1 MGMCKPGKGGVD
13 ILKARRLV
21 IILAII
27 AAFILVLFL
36 WIAGALTLSSLFIL
50 PQGSADITGNS
61 VDNNYNNI
69 LAGSNLV
76 RINNKLYYNFERNA
90 QNYGLIEIS
99 KDGSRRIYWEGIM
112 LHAPR
117 LSYPI
122 RMHNGSLTMEL
133 ENGIKH
139 YVADTNAFEEYKPFN
154 TIPEIS
160 LYFQE
165 TDLGLFYES
174 KVEPGQFGNL
184 CVYDGNSTKVI
195 AEEIESFYADC
206 CDIYYYTLTSPT
218 GQSGEF
224 RKYCMVDKTDVSI
237 CELNNYRCVFSFM
250 LEKNYLI
257 FEGVNLNEGN
267 DTEFSVYKINLSN
280 ADKKPELVCRGN
292 AIVSY
297 AYNQYDI
304 NSMNVYNGTIYVAS
318 CSGLTAFDVS
328 SNDKRK
334 LYNHYVEECYIVD
347 DTWIYFVDRNA
358 RLLRIPQTGGNAE
371 LVYG

>member
-1 MGMCKPGKGGVD
+1 M
-13 ILKARRLV
+13 KARRSV
-21 IILAII
+21 IIAVAIPI
-27 AAFILVLFL
+27 FILLA
-36 WIAGALTLSSLFIL
+36 AGILILGIRLS
-50 PQGSADITGNS
+50 QGPADITGNS

-69 LAGSNLV
+69 LAGGNLV
-76 RINNKLYYNFERNA
+76 RINDNLYYNYTRSDFS
-90 QNYGLIEIS
+90 YGLMEIS
-99 KDGSRRIYWEGIM
+99 KDGSRRIYWEGIKFGSYH
-112 LHAPR
+112 LR
-117 LSYPI
+117 YPI
-122 RMHNGSLTMEL
+122 RMHNGALTMEL

-139 YVADTNAFEEYKPFN
+139 YVADSNAFEEYKPFN
-154 TIPEIS
+154 AIPEIT
-160 LYFQE
+160 LRFQE
-165 TDLGLFYES
+165 TDLGMLYES

-195 AEEIESFYADC
+195 AEEIYSFYANG
-206 CDIYYYTLTSPT
+206 CDIYYYISTSPI

-237 CELNNYRCVFSFM
+237 CELNNYDCVFSFM

-257 FEGVNLNEGN
+257 FKGVNLNEGN
-267 DTEFSVYKINLSN
+267 DTELSVYKINLSN

-347 DTWIYFVDRNA
+347 DTWIYFIDKHA